1 MNLKINRY
9 VWVFFFVL
17 LASCSHNKPAPESTT
32 AVQATPTPVPEPV
45 EGILDPLDCPNGRC
59 STANTNEY
67 LNTVV
72 MPKILHSNVVHDCF
86 ISKKRATQKE
96 LAHGQGSFHFEAKVV
111 ANGNHVNLEHIY
123 LSKFTN
129 IPIWTKGCLIQEYE
143 KMNFPPFKDA
153 RVKSTSAFATV
164 EISWPPK
171 KSRLNKI
178 QPAQLINTKLQVILF
193 LNLTA

>member
-1 MNLKINRY
+1 MYRS
-9 VWVFFFVL
+9 VWVFFFFVL

-32 AVQATPTPVPEPV
+32 VAAQATPTPDPV

-86 ISKKRATQKE
+86 LNKKRATQKE

-111 ANGNHVNLEHIY
+111 ANGDHVNLEHIY
-123 LSKFTN
+123 LSRFTN
-129 IPIWTKGCLIQEYE
+129 IPLWSKACLVKEYQ
-143 KMNFPPFKDA
+143 KMSFPPFQDK

-164 EISWPPK
+164 EISWAKEKVK
-171 KSRLNKI
+171 KKI
-178 QPAQLINTKLQVILF
+178 DTE
-193 LNLTA
+193 